1 MKRNMKT
8 LNLYIFHT
16 LFLLFVSQWAHT
28 QTIPLN
34 TPVLEE
40 YMRRQQLLGRLDEHA
55 SFAIRPLHPAYA
67 FDRQNGLDLDS
78 TFTDISP
85 SKVHQVFG
93 RKKKNHLIVMPV
105 TIRTQYNSDYA
116 FGLNNGSMIPNRGF
130 QHLMSAG
137 MFLKK
142 GKLSIQIQPEILH
155 AQNKDYLGFP
165 IEHQATIL
173 YYYEYMNRID
183 MPERFGTEAFTRFL
197 PGQSSIRFNPGDF
210 SLGIST
216 ENLWWGPSRRNSLI
230 LSNNSQG
237 FVHFTANTLK
247 PIESPIGHF
256 EGQLIGGVLNAS
268 GFLPPHPD
276 YNIQF
281 NSVLIPK
288 RENGDRYL
296 SGIIFSYQPKWV
308 PGLFLGYSATNHLYL
323 EDMDRWEDYV
333 PFFNGEKGLNNVRN
347 TVRDKRQQFSS
358 GFFRWIS
365 PEGHFEFY
373 GEYGTNG
380 NSRRFSDFIITPE
393 RNRGF
398 TLGFSNLMPLKKERQ
413 YLQISAEMTQTGQTI
428 RESIRNLDTWYIH
441 NHVRHGYTHNGQVLG
456 VGYGPAANVNWI
468 EIGWVKEFSRIAFHF
483 ERIVYNNDFYY
494 FRYEGSKDWRNKYV
508 DLVPS
513 LVADWRF
520 GNLLVH
526 GNFQYVNTLNYM
538 WFLENQ
544 PDKYFVP
551 GLDRKN
557 FVATVGISYIF
568 K

>member
-1 MKRNMKT
+1 MSRNMKT
-8 LNLYIFHT
+8 LNVYIFFALL
-16 LFLLFVSQWAHT
+16 LFLGNWAYA

-40 YMRRQQLLGRLDEHA
+40 YMRRQQLLGRLNENA

-78 TFTDISP
+78 TFTDLNTSQ
-85 SKVHQVFG
+85 VHQVFG
-93 RKKKNHLIVMPV
+93 KDKNDYLFVMPV
-105 TIRTQYNSDYA
+105 TLRTQFNSDYA
-116 FGLNNGSMIPNRGF
+116 FGLNNGAMIPNRGF
-130 QHLMSAG
+130 QHLVSAG
-137 MFLKK
+137 VFLKE
-142 GKLSIQIQPEILH
+142 GKLSIQFQPEILH

-183 MPERFGTEAFTRFL
+183 MPERFGTGPYTRIL

-210 SLGIST
+210 SFGVST

-230 LSNNSQG
+230 LSNNAQG
-237 FVHFTANTLK
+237 FLHFTANTLR
-247 PIESPIGHF
+247 PVETGIGHI
-256 EGQLIGGVLNAS
+256 EGQMIAGLLNSS
-268 GFLPPHPD
+268 GFLPPHPG
-276 YNIQF
+276 YHIQG
-281 NSVLIPK
+281 NPVLMPK

-296 SGIIFSYQPKWV
+296 SGIILSYHPKWV
-308 PGLFLGYSATNHLYL
+308 PGLFLGYSATNHLYM
-323 EDMDRWEDYV
+323 EDMDRLGDYV
-333 PFFNGEKGLNNVRN
+333 PFFNGQKGLNNVRN
-347 TVRDKRQQFSS
+347 PIRDKRQQFSS

-365 PEGHFEFY
+365 TEGHFEFY

-380 NSRRFSDFIITPE
+380 NSRRFSDFIVTPE

-398 TLGFSNLMPLKKERQ
+398 TLGFSNLMPLKKQ
-413 YLQISAEMTQTGQTI
+413 GQFLQISAEMTQTGQTI

-456 VGYGPAANVNWI
+456 VGYGPAANVNWV
-468 EIGWVKEFSRIAFHF
+468 EIGWVKDFSRIALHF

-494 FRYEGSKDWRNKYV
+494 FRYEASKDWRNKYV

-544 PDKYFVP
+544 PDQYFVP

>member
-1 MKRNMKT
+1 MKT
-8 LNLYIFHT
+8 LNVYIFFALL
-16 LFLLFVSQWAHT
+16 LFLGNWAYA

-40 YMRRQQLLGRLDEHA
+40 YMRRQQLLGRLNENA

-78 TFTDISP
+78 TFTDLNTSQ
-85 SKVHQVFG
+85 VHQVFG
-93 RKKKNHLIVMPV
+93 KDKNDYLFVMPV
-105 TIRTQYNSDYA
+105 TLRTQFNSDYA
-116 FGLNNGSMIPNRGF
+116 FGLNNGAMIPNRGF
-130 QHLMSAG
+130 QHLVSAG
-137 MFLKK
+137 VFLKE
-142 GKLSIQIQPEILH
+142 GKLSIQFQPEILH

-183 MPERFGTEAFTRFL
+183 MPERFGTGPYTRIL

-210 SLGIST
+210 SFGVST

-230 LSNNSQG
+230 LSNNAQG
-237 FVHFTANTLK
+237 FLHFTANTLR
-247 PIESPIGHF
+247 PVETGIGHI
-256 EGQLIGGVLNAS
+256 EGQMIAGLLNSS
-268 GFLPPHPD
+268 GFLPPHPG
-276 YNIQF
+276 YHIQG
-281 NSVLIPK
+281 NPVLMPK

-296 SGIIFSYQPKWV
+296 SGIILSYHPKWV
-308 PGLFLGYSATNHLYL
+308 PGLFLGYSATNHLYM
-323 EDMDRWEDYV
+323 EDMDRLGDYV
-333 PFFNGEKGLNNVRN
+333 PFFNGQKGLNNVRN
-347 TVRDKRQQFSS
+347 PIRDKRQQFSS

-365 PEGHFEFY
+365 TEGHFEFY

-380 NSRRFSDFIITPE
+380 NSRRFSDFIVTPE

-398 TLGFSNLMPLKKERQ
+398 TLGFSNLMPLKKQ
-413 YLQISAEMTQTGQTI
+413 GQFLQISAEMTQTGQTI

-456 VGYGPAANVNWI
+456 VGYGPAANVNWV
-468 EIGWVKEFSRIAFHF
+468 EIGWVKDFSRIALHF

-494 FRYEGSKDWRNKYV
+494 FRYEASKDWRNKYV

-544 PDKYFVP
+544 PDQYFVP

>member
-1 MKRNMKT
+1 MSRNMKT
-8 LNLYIFHT
+8 LNVYIFFALL
-16 LFLLFVSQWAHT
+16 LFLGNWAYA

-40 YMRRQQLLGRLDEHA
+40 YMRRQQLLGRLNENA

-78 TFTDISP
+78 TFTDLNTSQ
-85 SKVHQVFG
+85 VHQVFG
-93 RKKKNHLIVMPV
+93 KDKNDYLFVMPV
-105 TIRTQYNSDYA
+105 TLRTQFNSDYA
-116 FGLNNGSMIPNRGF
+116 FGLNNGAMIPNRGF
-130 QHLMSAG
+130 QHLVSAG
-137 MFLKK
+137 VFLKE
-142 GKLSIQIQPEILH
+142 GKLSIQFQPEILH

-183 MPERFGTEAFTRFL
+183 MPERFGTGPYTRIL

-210 SLGIST
+210 SFGVST

-230 LSNNSQG
+230 LSNNAQG
-237 FVHFTANTLK
+237 FLHFTANTLR
-247 PIESPIGHF
+247 PVETGIGHI
-256 EGQLIGGVLNAS
+256 EGQMIAGLLNSS
-268 GFLPPHPD
+268 GFLPPHPG
-276 YNIQF
+276 YHIQG
-281 NSVLIPK
+281 NPVLMPK

-296 SGIIFSYQPKWV
+296 SGIILSYHPKWV
-308 PGLFLGYSATNHLYL
+308 PGLFLGYSATNHLYM
-323 EDMDRWEDYV
+323 EDMDRLGDYV
-333 PFFNGEKGLNNVRN
+333 PFFNGQKGLNNVRN
-347 TVRDKRQQFSS
+347 PIRDKRQQFSS

-365 PEGHFEFY
+365 TEGHFEFY

-380 NSRRFSDFIITPE
+380 NSRRFSDFIVTPE

-398 TLGFSNLMPLKKERQ
+398 TLGFSNLMPLKKQ
-413 YLQISAEMTQTGQTI
+413 GQFLQISAEMTQTGQTI

-468 EIGWVKEFSRIAFHF
+468 EIGWVKDFSRIALHF

-494 FRYEGSKDWRNKYV
+494 FRYEASKDWRNKYV

-544 PDKYFVP
+544 PDQYFVP